1 VDRAVHPRQRA
12 ARSDPV
18 LTSRRTAGTSQA
30 HVEHSGSEAGYWA
43 TSLSPR
49 TQHPRSHCPLTKSV
63 GGSGLTLHGMR
74 NRASVWNLLLSLMA
88 FVAFMVILLT
98 ALGFGVGTVELMIWL
113 VAIVLG
119 VFLIVRRYRSANAAT
134 QVGAK
139 DRR

>member
-1 VDRAVHPRQRA
+1 MFRGRPRA
-12 ARSDPV
+12 
-18 LTSRRTAGTSQA
+18 RR
-30 HVEHSGSEAGYWA
+30 
-43 TSLSPR
+43 
-49 TQHPRSHCPLTKSV
+49 
-63 GGSGLTLHGMR
+63 LTLHGMR

-113 VAIVLG
+113 VAIILG

>member
-1 VDRAVHPRQRA
+1 
-12 ARSDPV
+12 
-18 LTSRRTAGTSQA
+18 
-30 HVEHSGSEAGYWA
+30 
-43 TSLSPR
+43 
-49 TQHPRSHCPLTKSV
+49 
-63 GGSGLTLHGMR
+63 
-74 NRASVWNLLLSLMA
+74 MA

>member
-1 VDRAVHPRQRA
+1 MFRGRPRA
-12 ARSDPV
+12 
-18 LTSRRTAGTSQA
+18 RR
-30 HVEHSGSEAGYWA
+30 
-43 TSLSPR
+43 
-49 TQHPRSHCPLTKSV
+49 
-63 GGSGLTLHGMR
+63 LTLHGMR

>member
-1 VDRAVHPRQRA
+1 MRMFRGRPRA
-12 ARSDPV
+12 
-18 LTSRRTAGTSQA
+18 RR
-30 HVEHSGSEAGYWA
+30 
-43 TSLSPR
+43 
-49 TQHPRSHCPLTKSV
+49 
-63 GGSGLTLHGMR
+63 LTLRGMR

>member
-1 VDRAVHPRQRA
+1 MFRGRPRA
-12 ARSDPV
+12 
-18 LTSRRTAGTSQA
+18 RR
-30 HVEHSGSEAGYWA
+30 
-43 TSLSPR
+43 
-49 TQHPRSHCPLTKSV
+49 
-63 GGSGLTLHGMR
+63 LTLHGMR

-134 QVGAK
+134 QVGAN